1 MNSSLFC
8 PVHHFSVPFLFFNKF
23 SEKVV
28 SNKLLHCRQSR
39 SNDVFF
45 FSVSNSLF
53 VKVISLDSVIAKDE
67 GTDPDYQEERD
78 W

>member
-1 MNSSLFC
+1 MSYC
-8 PVHHFSVPFLFFNKF
+8 TVA
-23 SEKVV
+23 KVEV
-28 SNKLLHCRQSR
+28 MMF
-39 SNDVFF
+39 FF